1 MFLLC
6 FQNPLPWRKS
16 WEKLVYRL
24 ILFFS
29 ITEIF
34 SKRRKIYSR
43 MKENQSYAN
52 VGFVIEKMYDKQAAF
67 LLWFLANSM
76 SMRESNALFIMVI
89 LSRNFWLGIMNG
101 SRLQDLQWIFVN
113 PLEFGWFSLT
123 FIRTRI
129 DYSLHYFD
137 YYRLRTL
144 FFLFEQEPHESILK
158 FGCISP
164 NMKNRRAISA
174 RLGTRAHGREINS
187 LMRKQLNK
195 QVSSEN
201 VSFWEGQKAFP
212 SIQPNKRQR
221 FKWPMIH
228 FSKHT

>member
-6 FQNPLPWRKS
+6 FQNALPWRKS

-29 ITEIF
+29 TTEIF

-43 MKENQSYAN
+43 IKENQSYAN

-76 SMRESNALFIMVI
+76 SMRVSNALFIMVI

-144 FFLFEQEPHESILK
+144 CPVLACWSSGIWFLLWVREVMGSIPVQARHCYL
-158 FGCISP
+158 ISEAYFLLG
-164 NMKNRRAISA
+164 NAISFAFWLRHVEVA
-174 RLGTRAHGREINS
+174 RSNKNESCWN
-187 LMRKQLNK
+187 RKKTLT
-195 QVSSEN
+195 E
-201 VSFWEGQKAFP
+201 VSFNTSLKP
-212 SIQPNKRQR
+212 
-221 FKWPMIH
+221 
-228 FSKHT
+228 